1 MVYVFKGGQGNIM
14 KVMTTKEEVRSQ
26 IREWRSK
33 GLTIGLCPTM
43 GSLHDGHLSLMRAS
57 KSENDKT
64 VVSVFINPI
73 QFGPSEDLDTYPK
86 NFERDCEL
94 MAEVG
99 VDLVFHPDP
108 AEMYGED
115 FCTFVDMDR
124 LTGTLCGQSR
134 PVMFRGVCTVL
145 TKLMHIIAPDK
156 MYMGKKDAQQLAV
169 VKRLAIDLDFDT
181 QIIGCPTIRE
191 DDGLAKSSRNT
202 YLSPDQRADAG
213 IIPASLRLAQQL
225 ITGGERNSQII
236 RTQITDL
243 LLTKPVRIDYVE
255 IVDGMT
261 MQPVDEIK
269 KGDLVAIAVF
279 IGDTRLIDNFTVGDS
294 DI

>member
-1 MVYVFKGGQGNIM
+1 M
-14 KVMTTKEEVRSQ
+14 KIMTTKEEIRSQ
-26 IREWRSK
+26 VRLWNSK
-33 GLTIGLCPTM
+33 GLSIGLCPTM
-43 GSLHDGHLSLMRAS
+43 GSLHEGHLSLMRLS
-57 KSENDKT
+57 KAENDMT

-94 MAEVG
+94 MEEVG

-108 AEMYGED
+108 DEMYGED

-145 TKLMHIIAPDK
+145 TKLMHIVTPDR

-169 VKRLAIDLDFDT
+169 VKRLAADLDFDT

-202 YLSPDQRADAG
+202 YLSPGQRADAG
-213 IIPASLRLAQQL
+213 IIPASLRLARQL
-225 ITGGERNSQII
+225 IDEGERDSQTI
-236 RTQITDL
+236 REKITSH

-255 IVDGMT
+255 VVDGMT

-269 KGDLVAIAVF
+269 KGDLVAVAVF
-279 IGDTRLIDNFTVGDS
+279 IGDTRLIDNFTVGDG